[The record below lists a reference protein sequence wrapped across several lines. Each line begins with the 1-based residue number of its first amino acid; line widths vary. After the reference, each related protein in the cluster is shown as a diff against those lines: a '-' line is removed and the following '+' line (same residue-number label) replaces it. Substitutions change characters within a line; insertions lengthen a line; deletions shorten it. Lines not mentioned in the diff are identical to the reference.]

1 MKSSLKARRYTADD
15 LRGAAA
21 SLALEGLLVTAEDTQ
36 EALAVLN
43 GELSWDDYVQV
54 LRETVSRSRS

>member
-1 MKSSLKARRYTADD
+1 METPVKRQRYTAED

-21 SLALEGLLVTAEDTQ
+21 SLALEGLIVTAEDTR

-43 GELSWDDYVQV
+43 GEIAWEDYVRD
-54 LRETVSRSRS
+54 LRSRVMSSRL